1 MKTLALIVL
10 AISFFSFNS
19 SSQAGEV
26 RGHYRSNGTYVQP
39 YYRSSSGSSSGQVNH
54 YRNPYAANPVVHV
67 RSYEKINGTP
77 VMEHYRTPAN
87 HTVTDNL
94 SYRGFSTPPRSFVK

>member
-19 SSQAGEV
+19 SSQAGDV
-26 RGHYRSNGTYVQP
+26 RGYYRSNGTYVQP
-39 YYRSSSGSSSGQVNH
+39 HYRSSSGFSSGQVQH
-54 YRNPYAANPVVHV
+54 YRNPYAADPVVHV
-67 RSYEKINGTP
+67 NSYQKSDGTR

-87 HTVTDNL
+87 SILTDNL
-94 SYRGFSTPPRSFVK
+94 SYRGFGSIRRSY

>member
-10 AISFFSFNS
+10 AISFFSINS

-39 YYRSSSGSSSGQVNH
+39 HYRSSSGFFSGQVHH
-54 YRNPYAANPVVHV
+54 YRNPYAADPVVHV
-67 RSYEKINGTP
+67 HSYQKSDGTR

-87 HTVTDNL
+87 SILTDNL
-94 SYRGFSTPPRSFVK
+94 SYRGFGSIRRSY